1 MSSGNHTA
9 TGVLPARHND
19 RRLHLDALRA
29 AVEGRRELACGM
41 VERRGVAWVSVVRV
55 GASRRMVEV
64 GCDYVRSGWWFT
76 WSDGRPIA
84 PVQNVHGVVARLVGE
99 LGDG

>member
-1 MSSGNHTA
+1 MSSGEH
-9 TGVLPARHND
+9 TGVLTATRND
-19 RRLHLDALRA
+19 RRIHLGALRA
-29 AVEGRRELACGM
+29 AVELRPELACGV

-55 GASRRMVEV
+55 GGSRRTVEL

-84 PVQNVHGVVARLVGE
+84 PVGNVQSVVGRLVRE
-99 LGDG
+99 LGVA

>member
-1 MSSGNHTA
+1 MSSGDH
-9 TGVLPARHND
+9 TGVLPATRND
-19 RRLHLDALRA
+19 RRTHLDALRA
-29 AVEGRRELACGM
+29 AVELRPELAGGV

-55 GASRRMVEV
+55 GGPRRTVEI

-84 PVQNVHGVVARLVGE
+84 PVGNVQSVVGRLVRE
-99 LGDG
+99 LGVA